1 MKLVYHSQRSI
12 PRLAWCAVLR
22 KGSPEVHV
30 YHGTSV
36 EVQEAFFVE
45 GAWDGDF
52 TRGLFDQS
60 SFFLGTGGKLLRG
73 ADQRGVVFATPSHTL
88 ERLWS
93 ISSEDCLFVSN
104 SLPFILSMSRSSL
117 DITYLYY
124 ERDLNSILKGINS
137 YVRTLPLLGK
147 RELRVHYYCNVF
159 VDSTLALTEFAKPRI
174 EPFRDYEHYL
184 DAMISTL
191 RRLVKNAQAPQRKV
205 RYGLCSTI
213 SRGYDA
219 PACAAIARELGCDLA
234 VSFNH
239 PEKYIQDCGVDIASR
254 LGYAKVVTKSA
265 VEYLQNE
272 SLIEAEFMASGELG
286 TLIVFSAF
294 EREFRDNI
302 VFMGIRGGRMW
313 GKNEGHP
320 NHELRFENQVF
331 SSTSAT
337 ENRLR
342 VGYIMLPMALFGA
355 TQWPSIHRISNSP
368 EMAPFSI
375 GGDYDRP
382 IPRRILESRG
392 VERSMF
398 AQRKTGAGF
407 NFRWDNLR
415 RIRRRMSPPSFAS
428 FMGFLKDHKHEG
440 QRTFRQWAEF
450 LWDART
456 QYVAYA
462 FSKVGIPYK
471 AKTVTADAYP
481 NPGAASYLFHWG
493 VHEMMKR
500 YSDVELGDITSD
512 LCEGEVR

>member
-1 MKLVYHSQRSI
+1 
-12 PRLAWCAVLR
+12 
-22 KGSPEVHV
+22 
-30 YHGTSV
+30 
-36 EVQEAFFVE
+36 
-45 GAWDGDF
+45 
-52 TRGLFDQS
+52 
-60 SFFLGTGGKLLRG
+60 
-73 ADQRGVVFATPSHTL
+73 
-88 ERLWS
+88 
-93 ISSEDCLFVSN
+93 
-104 SLPFILSMSRSSL
+104 
-117 DITYLYY
+117 
-124 ERDLNSILKGINS
+124 
-137 YVRTLPLLGK
+137 
-147 RELRVHYYCNVF
+147 
-159 VDSTLALTEFAKPRI
+159 
-174 EPFRDYEHYL
+174 
-184 DAMISTL
+184 MISTL

-239 PEKYIQDCGVDIASR
+239 PEKYIQDCGVDIAFR

-302 VFMGIRGGRMW
+302 VFMGIRGERVW

-320 NHELRFENQVF
+320 NHELRFENEAF

-415 RIRRRMSPPSFAS
+415 RIRRRMSPP
-428 FMGFLKDHKHEG
+428 LL
-440 QRTFRQWAEF
+440 R
-450 LWDART
+450 
-456 QYVAYA
+456 V
-462 FSKVGIPYK
+462 
-471 AKTVTADAYP
+471 
-481 NPGAASYLFHWG
+481 
-493 VHEMMKR
+493 VHGLPQG
-500 YSDVELGDITSD
+500 SQA
-512 LCEGEVR
+512 